1 MPQREDFATRF
12 SRLID
17 LLHKLR
23 SPEGKTVASLAQEY
37 GLSER
42 SLIRDIRLL
51 QESHFPIE
59 ELGRHR
65 GYRLSPEFRLQPQAL
80 LADELLPLVLGAQ
93 LLGGRRAALGKLR
106 NYVVNGIERRLTDE
120 LPDRVLP
127 FSGEGRGLEWL
138 EPLSRA
144 IVARL
149 RVDID
154 YRSSDEM
161 EPGQRV
167 IEPATLF
174 LRSGNWYVD
183 AFELAAEKFKTFRL
197 SRISGVRLQQEVARY
212 PRRPAQEA
220 EFHPWDLAE
229 SEPAEAEL
237 EVGEGLAQWLQE
249 NPAHPSQRLEG
260 TRVRYRV
267 RAAEPFVRWVLGLSE
282 ARLLGPEALLSAL
295 RQRIRQLQDCYSTPG
310 LD

>member
-1 MPQREDFATRF
+1 MSKREDFATRF

-17 LLHKLR
+17 LLHQLR
-23 SPEGKTVASLAQEY
+23 SPEGRTVVSLAQQY

-51 QESHFPIE
+51 QESLFPIE

-80 LADELLPLVLGAQ
+80 QAEELLPLVLGAQ

-127 FSGEGRGLEWL
+127 LQRDIEWL

-144 IVARL
+144 IVGRL
-149 RVDID
+149 RVEID
-154 YRSSDEM
+154 YRSADEV
-161 EPGQRV
+161 EPGRRL

-174 LRSGNWYVD
+174 LRNETWYVD
-183 AFELAAEKFKTFRL
+183 AFEVAAGKFKTFRL
-197 SRISGVRLQQEVARY
+197 NRISAVRISQEVAGSE
-212 PRRPAQEA
+212 RRPAEEA
-220 EFHPWDLAE
+220 EFHPWDLANA
-229 SEPAEAEL
+229 EPTEAEL
-237 EVGEGLAQWLQE
+237 EVGERLLQWLRE
-249 NPAHPSQRLEG
+249 NPAHPSQRLDG
-260 TRVRYRV
+260 NRVTYRV
-267 RAAEPFVRWVLGLSE
+267 VAAEPFVRWVMGLSE
-282 ARLLGPEALLSAL
+282 ARLLGSPALLAEL
-295 RQRIRQLQDCYSTPG
+295 RARIRQLQESYLRGKHGS
-310 LD
+310 